1 MHIKITSIATEE
13 VGSVLGRV
21 SVAMED
27 ALNPLF
33 ERESYGDIEQ
43 FMLVIVAVDSDV
55 AENSR
60 FVAAH
65 NKIRNF
71 RHPATLA
78 RFKSM
83 SFSLSFDPV
92 YIESKS
98 ESQIRRLVS
107 TGLLAKLDNP
117 GLKIP
122 VKFDYIRFVAD
133 LRLAIRI
140 YVAAIDKESHH

>member
-1 MHIKITSIATEE
+1 MHIKITSIATAE
-13 VGSVLGRV
+13 VGPLLGRV

-33 ERESYGDIEQ
+33 ERESYSDIEQ

-55 AENSR
+55 NENSR

-71 RHPATLA
+71 RNPATLA

-83 SFSLSFDPV
+83 SFSLSFDPA

-98 ESQIRRLVS
+98 ESQMRRLVS
-107 TGLLAKLDNP
+107 LGLLAKLDNP
-117 GLKIP
+117 GMKIP
-122 VKFDYIRFVAD
+122 VKFNYVRFVAD
-133 LRLAIRI
+133 LRRVITT
-140 YVAAIDKESHH
+140 YVATIDK